1 MAKLTI
7 HVDVQVDHQAMI
19 DHEFLAL
26 EDFVTKL
33 ARECF
38 DLQVF
43 FVFKHWLRIGMLD
56 LVIDQVWLNWFR
68 IGMLDL
74 VIDQF
79 WLDRFWLGMLAL
91 VTDQVTFTL
100 EQLVTLITSL
110 EVQVRTKQVISEIF
124 GLIKGM
130 ET

>member
-7 HVDVQVDHQAMI
+7 HVDVQVDHQAVI

-33 ARECF
+33 AWESLDF
-38 DLQVF
+38 QVF

-56 LVIDQVWLNWFR
+56 LVIDQAWLDWFR

-74 VIDQF
+74 GIDQF
-79 WLDRFWLGMLAL
+79 WLDRLLLGMLAL
-91 VTDQVTFTL
+91 MLDQVAFTL

-110 EVQVRTKQVISEIF
+110 EI
-124 GLIKGM
+124 
-130 ET
+130 

>member
-1 MAKLTI
+1 MAKLAI

-33 ARECF
+33 ARESLDF
-38 DLQVF
+38 QVF

-56 LVIDQVWLNWFR
+56 LVIDQAWLDWFR

-74 VIDQF
+74 RNDQV
-79 WLDRFWLGMLAL
+79 WLDWFGLCMIAL
-91 VTDQVTFTL
+91 VTYQVAFTL

-110 EVQVRTKQVISEIF
+110 EIQVRSKQVISEIF

-130 ET
+130 KT